1 MRHLLLALLVAAV
14 SGLAVTTAEAQYPY
28 RGYGEPSYAP
38 NYYPNY
44 TPNYAPNYAPN
55 YGYQVNNYYRGW
67 SAGQYYSGAD
77 PHGEAVR
84 RIMAAHS
91 RYRYY
96 THPRAL
102 DNSPPSHA
110 DYFGWE

>member
-1 MRHLLLALLVAAV
+1 MRTLILTLLTAAGLCLAA
-14 SGLAVTTAEAQYPY
+14 TTVQAGNPY
-28 RGYGEPSYAP
+28 GGY
-38 NYYPNY
+38 YYP
-44 TPNYAPNYAPN
+44 PNYAPN

-67 SAGQYYSGAD
+67 PADAYFSSAD
-77 PHGEAVR
+77 PHTEAVR

-102 DNSPPSHA
+102 DNSPPTQA
-110 DYFGWE
+110 DYFGWEWAR